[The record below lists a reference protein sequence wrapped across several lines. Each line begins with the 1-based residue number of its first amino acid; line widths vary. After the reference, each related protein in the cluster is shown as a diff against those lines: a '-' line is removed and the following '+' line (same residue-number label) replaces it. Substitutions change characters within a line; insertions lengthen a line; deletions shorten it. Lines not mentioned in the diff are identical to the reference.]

1 MLLLAVAI
9 LYPVWSISYP
19 PLLDYPNHLAR
30 VFVLAH
36 LKDPAY
42 HFTDWYR
49 ADWGPFP
56 YLGMDLILV
65 SLQRVLPV
73 AIAGKVF
80 LSLCLL
86 AVPLSIWWLVRTAN
100 PGHDWLALWGLL
112 LSYNLF
118 FLEGFVNYA
127 FGMAACFVTITLWLR
142 YLDQP
147 TLRRWLLVLL
157 AATATYFAHLIAFV
171 FAGFVVFV
179 YTLAE
184 KRRLP
189 HQVLAGMPFLPGVLI
204 YIASGIGRQTAFSG
218 ELYFRDFQWEKV
230 FDGLAAYRHGYA
242 PALESVLLWVAVAA
256 ILLGF
261 ARNPE
266 FGLRRS
272 WAIVFL
278 ACIALYCVL
287 PDEVGET
294 WDIDVRII
302 PVAFTMLLLLATLGR
317 RQRLLGVI
325 ALLLFALRL
334 GDVAR
339 DFQAKQP
346 ELARLDTAVRSI
358 PRGSTVLP
366 LVDEHNDDDPLQRP
380 WVHFWAYNIV
390 ECGAREPYLFDQPGQ
405 TTLRIITRSYIP
417 KRPLTTYPPDFDR
430 IRRDYDF
437 VWLYGFPQFKPD
449 LDARGQALHTTGDLT
464 LYRMTK
470 GDSGGKPETR
480 N

>member
-1 MLLLAVAI
+1 
-9 LYPVWSISYP
+9 
-19 PLLDYPNHLAR
+19 
-30 VFVLAH
+30 
-36 LKDPAY
+36 
-42 HFTDWYR
+42 
-49 ADWGPFP
+49 
-56 YLGMDLILV
+56 MDLTLV
-65 SLQRVLPV
+65 SLQRLMPV
-73 AIAGKVF
+73 EIAGKVF
-80 LSLCLL
+80 LSLCLF

-100 PGHDWLALWGLL
+100 PGHDALALWGLL

-127 FGMAACFVTITLWLR
+127 LGMAFCFVTITLWLR
-142 YLDQP
+142 YLGQP
-147 TLRRWLLVLL
+147 TLPRWLLVLL
-157 AATATYFAHLIAFV
+157 VATATYFIHLIAFV

-189 HQVLAGMPFLPGVLI
+189 HQVLASVPFLPGVLI

-230 FDGLAAYRHGYA
+230 FDGLGAYRHGYS
-242 PALESVLLWVAVAA
+242 PALESVLLWVTVAA
-256 ILLGF
+256 IILAF
-261 ARNPE
+261 ARNHE
-266 FGLRRS
+266 LRLHRS
-272 WAIVFL
+272 WTIVFF

-302 PVAFTMLLLLATLGR
+302 PIAFVILLLVASVGR

-358 PRGSTVLP
+358 PRDATVLP
-366 LVDEHNDDDPLQRP
+366 LIDEHNDDDPLQRAWP
-380 WVHFWAYNIV
+380 HFWAYAII
-390 ECGAREPYLFDQPGQ
+390 ERGAREPYLFDQPGQ
-405 TTLRIITRSYIP
+405 TTLRIITRSYVP
-417 KRPLTTYPPDFDR
+417 KRPFTTYKPDFDR

-437 VWLYGFPQFKPD
+437 VWFYDQWQFEPE
-449 LDARGQALHTTGDLT
+449 LAARGQVVYSSGDFV
-464 LYRMTK
+464 LYRMK
-470 GDSGGKPETR
+470 R
-480 N
+480 QQQ